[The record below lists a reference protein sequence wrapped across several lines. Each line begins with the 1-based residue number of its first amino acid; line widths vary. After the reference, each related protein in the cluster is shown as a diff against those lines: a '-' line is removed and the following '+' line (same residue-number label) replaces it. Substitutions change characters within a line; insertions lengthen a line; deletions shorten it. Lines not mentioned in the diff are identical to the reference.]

1 MTTPK
6 KQDPPP
12 SPAMRKDLEARAV
25 YSAMMWASSNGCQCQ
40 SCAILRRL
48 YQRVAG
54 LFAEAALKSLDEG
67 E

>member
-1 MTTPK
+1 
-6 KQDPPP
+6 
-12 SPAMRKDLEARAV
+12 MRKDLEARAV